1 MILRSTSVDCFMVE
15 RGLSVY
21 LLVLQGCV
29 GEEVLEADEEGK
41 EGDEKIKDKCLCM
54 PKGGWTGKGLGGG
67 DTGGQ
72 GDKSRVA
79 GLVAGK
85 KCLVAWS

>member
-1 MILRSTSVDCFMVE
+1 
-15 RGLSVY
+15 
-21 LLVLQGCV
+21 
-29 GEEVLEADEEGK
+29 
-41 EGDEKIKDKCLCM
+41 M
-54 PKGGWTGKGLGGG
+54 PKGGWTSKGLGGG

-85 KCLVAWS
+85 KCLVAEAYHWWSGPFPPEPLSLAHQRD